1 MNSVLNGIRVL
12 DFGRYIAGPWCAA
25 LLGDLGADVIRVD
38 KIGGSEDRETMPVAE
53 GADGAI
59 FHQVNRNKRGL
70 TLNTRTPEGKAVL
83 HRLVETADVVVA
95 NLPESAL
102 EALGLDY
109 ESLTAIRPDI
119 ILTSVTAFG
128 TDGPNSHK
136 VGFDVM
142 GQAMS
147 GAMSMTGPADDPIR
161 SYVSW
166 VDFSTASLAAFGT
179 LGAIIERG
187 RTGKGQRVQGSLLA
201 TAVTTAGPHLIEQA
215 MTGAN
220 RSRSANRSQVCA
232 PADMFRTSDGE
243 ILVQVMGEPM
253 FKRWVGLAG
262 EPGMLDDPRFTDDE
276 TRATHGETLSARM
289 QDWCD
294 GKSTEEA
301 LALLEEARI
310 PAAPV
315 LSLQQ
320 TLDDPHIAANAMF
333 QPVEV
338 PGLAKHA
345 PITATPVDLSGTP
358 GTITRRAPGVG
369 EHTDE
374 ILAMLGYGAEEIDA
388 LRGSGAV

>member
-1 MNSVLNGIRVL
+1 MNSVLNSIRVL

-25 LLGDLGADVIRVD
+25 LLADLGADVIRID
-38 KIGGSEDRETMPVAE
+38 KIGGSEDRETMPLGD

-70 TLNTRTPEGKAVL
+70 TLNTRTAAGKEVL
-83 HRLVETADVVVA
+83 HRLIETADVVVA
-95 NLPESAL
+95 NLPENAL
-102 EALGLDY
+102 EALGLDF
-109 ESLTAIRPDI
+109 ESLTAVKPDI

-147 GAMSMTGPADDPIR
+147 GAMSMTGPGDTPIR

-166 VDFSTASLAAFGT
+166 VDFSTASMAAFGT
-179 LGAIIERG
+179 LAAIIERG

-201 TAVTTAGPHLIEQA
+201 TAVTATSPHLIEQA

-220 RSRSANRSQVCA
+220 RTRSANRSQVCA
-232 PADMFRTSDGE
+232 PANMFRTSDGE

-253 FKRWVGLAG
+253 FGRWVGLAG
-262 EPGMLDDPRFTDDE
+262 EPGMLDDPRFADDE
-276 TRATHGETLSARM
+276 TRADHGELLCAHM

-294 GKSTEEA
+294 GKSTQQA

-320 TLDDPHIAANAMF
+320 TLDDPHIAANDMF
-333 QPVEV
+333 QPIEV
-338 PGLAKHA
+338 PGLSNRA
-345 PITATPVDLSGTP
+345 PITAMPVSLSETP
-358 GTITRRAPGVG
+358 GTITRRAPEIG
-369 EHTDE
+369 EHTNE
-374 ILAMLGYGAEEIDA
+374 ILADLGYDGEKIAA
-388 LRGSGAV
+388 LRDSGAV

>member
-109 ESLTAIRPDI
+109 ASLTAIRPDI

-147 GAMSMTGPADDPIR
+147 GAMSMTGPAGRSDPLLCLLGR
-161 SYVSW
+161 LQHR
-166 VDFSTASLAAFGT
+166 LARRLRHA
-179 LGAIIERG
+179 R
-187 RTGKGQRVQGSLLA
+187 RD
-201 TAVTTAGPHLIEQA
+201 H
-215 MTGAN
+215 
-220 RSRSANRSQVCA
+220 
-232 PADMFRTSDGE
+232 
-243 ILVQVMGEPM
+243 
-253 FKRWVGLAG
+253 
-262 EPGMLDDPRFTDDE
+262 
-276 TRATHGETLSARM
+276 RA
-289 QDWCD
+289 
-294 GKSTEEA
+294 
-301 LALLEEARI
+301 
-310 PAAPV
+310 
-315 LSLQQ
+315 
-320 TLDDPHIAANAMF
+320 
-333 QPVEV
+333 
-338 PGLAKHA
+338 
-345 PITATPVDLSGTP
+345 
-358 GTITRRAPGVG
+358 
-369 EHTDE
+369 
-374 ILAMLGYGAEEIDA
+374 
-388 LRGSGAV
+388 